1 MTSECVVVA
10 DTQLGPDE
18 MLMVRRLARFVI
30 ISSRLGSTH
39 LNYFT
44 R

>member
-10 DTQLGPDE
+10 GTQVGLDE
-18 MLMVRRLARFVI
+18 MLMARRLARFVI
-30 ISSRLGSTH
+30 ISTRLGSAH